1 MPSTFFGLT
10 IAGSALN
17 SFHVATNTVANNI
30 SNVNTKGYTRQEAV
44 RIAAE
49 ALRTNQRYGMAGSG
63 VNTTEIIQKRDF
75 YYDVKYWENSAKIGM
90 YDAQL
95 YGMQQI
101 EEFLIDE
108 DSAKGFQTIMN
119 EMFASM
125 EELKKT
131 PESLEARKA
140 FISKCQNFTNFF
152 TSMNAGLIR
161 IQEDFNQEIR
171 TQVEQINAI
180 GQKIALLN
188 RQINI
193 IEQQGTNANELR
205 DQRALL
211 VDQLSE
217 IVPVEVTESKVSNS
231 NYPDMYTG
239 ATNYILKINGQT
251 LVENFEYNTLECR
264 AREYKV
270 NGSDAPGL
278 YDIYWTRNDVQFNAA
293 GRTCTGRLK
302 GLFDIRD
309 GNNNEAFKGKVES
322 FESGVGGDVVTI
334 RNPNITNVNQMT
346 MDSEG
351 IITIN
356 NRDFA
361 YSEFSYDA
369 ETNTYKF
376 QLQTTLSTEERTTLQ
391 GRSAIIGTDVDA
403 MGIPYYQAQCNS
415 FLREYAKQFNEI
427 HKSGVDLN
435 GDAGMSFFVA
445 ENISDGTESNFADYD
460 GTNSM
465 SSKGNSYYL
474 LTAANVKVAYDLE
487 QDPRLLVTMY
497 APDTPDD
504 VATQDIV
511 DKMLKLK
518 SDVPMFRGTGADQF
532 LKCLISDNTVDTEK
546 AKLFLTNYENIGET
560 IVQKRMSISGVDED
574 EEALDMLKFQNAYNL
589 ASRMIQTMT
598 EMYNRLILE
607 TGV

>member
-511 DKMLKLK
+511 DKMLC
-518 SDVPMFRGTGADQF
+518 RWR
-532 LKCLISDNTVDTEK
+532 CLW
-546 AKLFLTNYENIGET
+546 
-560 IVQKRMSISGVDED
+560 
-574 EEALDMLKFQNAYNL
+574 
-589 ASRMIQTMT
+589 
-598 EMYNRLILE
+598 
-607 TGV
+607 

>member
-108 DSAKGFQTIMN
+108 DSAKGFQTIMD

-125 EELKKT
+125 EDLKKT

-376 QLQTTLSTEERTTLQ
+376 QLQTTLSTEERTALQ